1 MAVVPG
7 YNVIVHP
14 HTGFQMVQ
22 EFNRAFEVER
32 FKIGFYEND
41 PYIRRED
48 VFAQNMKLVK
58 FRYSLINEEVNEL
71 SRAIETDNFT
81 EVRDAL
87 ADIAYVVYGMCDC
100 LNINADDPKDFEV
113 STNCNL
119 MLKLCSYTEANIRIQ
134 EAINACEFEKLKSG
148 LALLLTIVKSLSIRL
163 GIDHDADFKIVH
175 ESNMSKLCD
184 NLSQAVETVNDYINK
199 YSTGQSEYDKPY
211 YTYLPDIRK
220 WMVKNG
226 GDGPKA
232 GKVLKNK
239 YYKSVKFV

>member
-1 MAVVPG
+1 MAFG
-7 YNVIVHP
+7 GIIAHH
-14 HTGFQMVQ
+14 HTGFQMVK

-32 FKIGFYEND
+32 FNVGYYEND
-41 PYIRRED
+41 QPFRRAD
-48 VFAQNMKLVK
+48 VFAHNMKLVK

-71 SRAIETDNFT
+71 SHAIETDNFT

-100 LNINADDPKDFEV
+100 LNINADDPHDFEV
-113 STNCNL
+113 SKNCNL

-134 EAINACEFEKLKSG
+134 EAINACDFVKLRNS
-148 LALLLTIVKSLSIRL
+148 LALLLTIVKSLSVRL
-163 GIDHDADFKIVH
+163 GINHDADFKLVH

-184 NLSQAVETVNDYINK
+184 SLEQAQETVNDYIEK
-199 YSTGQSEYDKPY
+199 YTTGKSEYDSPY
-211 YTYLPDIRK
+211 YTYLPDIRR

-226 GDGPKA
+226 GNGPKA

-239 YYKSVKFV
+239 YYKPVKF